1 MSSQLEPDP
10 KPRDIAYLDNYAM
23 ERWECLLHYMV
34 GSTQQELVSGD
45 AAFILH
51 HANLMKRFLTPH
63 ANFVFQFE
71 IFLGTK
77 KTVQW

>member
-1 MSSQLEPDP
+1 MALLLCVFINCILRRGQPWSMSSQLEADP
-10 KPRDIAYLDNYAM
+10 KPRDIAYLDNYAL

-51 HANLMKRFLTPH
+51 HANLMKR
-63 ANFVFQFE
+63 
-71 IFLGTK
+71 
-77 KTVQW
+77 